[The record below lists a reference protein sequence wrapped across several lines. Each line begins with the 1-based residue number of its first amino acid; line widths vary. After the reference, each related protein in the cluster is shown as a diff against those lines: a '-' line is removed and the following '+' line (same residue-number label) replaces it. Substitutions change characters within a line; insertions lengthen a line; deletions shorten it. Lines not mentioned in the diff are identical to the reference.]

1 MKQEDLIVTS
11 PLSRELD
18 VGNRHLVISVFRG
31 AFEDDDWLFEVVDN
45 NGCADIS
52 QEMYS
57 SDQAALDAAL
67 RAIESRS

>member
-18 VGNRHLVISVFRG
+18 VGNQHLVICVFRG
-31 AFEDDDWLFEVVDN
+31 AFEDDDWLFEVVDSS
-45 NGCADIS
+45 GRTDIS

-57 SDQAALDAAL
+57 SDQAALEAAL
-67 RAIESRS
+67 QAIQSRG

>member
-18 VGNRHLVISVFRG
+18 FGNQHLVISVFRG
-31 AFEDDDWLFEVVDN
+31 AFEDDDWLFEVIDSQ
-45 NGCADIS
+45 GRTDIS
-52 QEMYS
+52 QEMYP

-67 RAIESRS
+67 QAIQSRR